1 MYIKHDQGV
10 SMAMWKSQTIPLS
23 PSRDSADV
31 FATQIRAEIAAPW
44 SHKLQP
50 LTKWEYIDV
59 RENNNH
65 CIFSIDL
72 KKFKHNAVHLTAP
85 RGARPMMINVV
96 TTK

>member
-1 MYIKHDQGV
+1 
-10 SMAMWKSQTIPLS
+10 MAMWKSQTIPLS

-31 FATQIRAEIAAPW
+31 RSDTNYSWNRGSLE
-44 SHKLQP
+44 SQP

-59 RENNNH
+59 RENNDN

-72 KKFKHNAVHLTAP
+72 KKIKHNAVHLTAP
-85 RGARPMMINVV
+85 RGARPIMINVV